1 MEGDMTAA
9 LHLYTL
15 PPDLHA
21 AVREAYRRAMAEHR
35 SDQRAFDL
43 ALALVVGSLPE
54 LSGGARRAVAIMLA
68 NDPSVVGAAPP
79 AGQLESGVPAALPS
93 APMP

>member
-1 MEGDMTAA
+1 MTAA

-43 ALALVVGSLPE
+43 ALALVLGSLPE
-54 LSGGARRAVAIMLA
+54 LSGDARRAVAIMLA
-68 NDPSVVGAAPP
+68 NDPSVAGAAPS
-79 AGQLESGVPAALPS
+79 AGRPETGAPAAFSS
-93 APMP
+93 ASMR

>member
-1 MEGDMTAA
+1 MEGEMTTAFR
-9 LHLYTL
+9 LRTL

-35 SDQRAFDL
+35 SEHYAFDL
-43 ALALVVGSLPE
+43 ALALVLGRLPNV
-54 LSGGARRAVAIMLA
+54 SGDARRAVAIMLA

-79 AGQLESGVPAALPS
+79 AGQLESGVPAASPS
-93 APMP
+93 APMR

>member
-1 MEGDMTAA
+1 MTAA

-43 ALALVVGSLPE
+43 ALALVLRSLPE
-54 LSGGARRAVAIMLA
+54 LSGDARRAVAIMLA
-68 NDPSVVGAAPP
+68 NDPFVAGAAQFAGRP
-79 AGQLESGVPAALPS
+79 ATGAPAAFSS
-93 APMP
+93 APMR